1 MTLRVKVAVLISG
14 RGSNMAALI
23 DASRAENYPAEIK
36 LVVSNKADAPG
47 LAKARAAGVEAIALS
62 IKDFADKEAFEAAI
76 DSELRRRGI
85 EIICLAGYMRILGAA
100 FVERWAGR
108 ILNIHPSLLPAYKG
122 LGAHERALADGV
134 DEHGCSVH
142 LVTSELDDG
151 PGVVQARV
159 PVLPGDDAQTLA
171 ARVLVEE
178 HRIYPEALARLASEF
193 LG

>member
-23 DASRAENYPAEIK
+23 DASRAKNYPAEIE

-47 LAKARAAGVEAIALS
+47 LAKARAAGVEAIALN
-62 IKDFADKEAFEAAI
+62 IRDFADKEAFEAAI
-76 DSELRRRGI
+76 DGELRKRDI

-151 PGVVQARV
+151 PVLIQARV
-159 PVLPGDDAQTLA
+159 PVLPGDDAETLA
-171 ARVLVEE
+171 VRVLVEE
-178 HRIYPEALARLASEF
+178 HRIYPEALARLAREF

>member
-23 DASRAENYPAEIK
+23 DASRAENYPAAIK

-47 LAKARAAGVEAIALS
+47 LAKARAAGVEAIALN

-76 DSELRRRGI
+76 DRELRKRDI

-100 FVERWAGR
+100 FVERWSGR

-122 LGAHERALADGV
+122 LDAHERALADGV
-134 DEHGCSVH
+134 DEHGCSAH

-151 PGVVQARV
+151 PVLIQARV
-159 PVLPGDDAQTLA
+159 PVLPGDDVETLA

-178 HRIYPEALARLASEF
+178 HRIYPEALARLAREI
-193 LG
+193 LA

>member
-1 MTLRVKVAVLISG
+1 VIARKKAAVLISG

-23 DASRAENYPAEIK
+23 DAARAEDYPAEIAF
-36 LVVSNKADAPG
+36 VVSDKADAPG
-47 LAKARAAGVEAIALS
+47 LEKARAAGVEVLALDS
-62 IKDFADKEAFEAAI
+62 KNFADKDGFEAAI
-76 DSELRRRGI
+76 DRELRKREI

-100 FVERWAGR
+100 FVERWRGR

-134 DEHGCSVH
+134 EEHGCSVH
-142 LVTSELDDG
+142 LVTPELDDG
-151 PGVVQARV
+151 PVVIQARV

-178 HRIYPEALARLASEF
+178 HRIYPEALARLAREF
-193 LG
+193 LA